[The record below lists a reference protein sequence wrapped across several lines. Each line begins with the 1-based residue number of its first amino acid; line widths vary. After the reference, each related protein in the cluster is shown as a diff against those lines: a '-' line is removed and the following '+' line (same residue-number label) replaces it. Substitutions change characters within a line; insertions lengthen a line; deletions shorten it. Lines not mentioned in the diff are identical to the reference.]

1 MLFLEWCLLSQIA
14 PSNVYRVPM
23 STRVELLI
31 SALSWLTAIGLIVAI
46 IADALR

>member
-1 MLFLEWCLLSQIA
+1 MFVEWCLVSQIA
-14 PSNVYRVPM
+14 RSNVYRVSM
-23 STRVELLI
+23 STRFELLI

>member
-1 MLFLEWCLLSQIA
+1 
-14 PSNVYRVPM
+14 M

-31 SALSWLTAIGLIVAI
+31 AALSWLMAIGLIAAI